1 MDYEVIATLG
11 PSSADAAT
19 WRAMLDAGATG
30 FRLNTSHLSLEQ
42 LHGWLGRLDAFF
54 STSSERPLPTRPP
67 LALDLQGSKWR
78 LGQFAAFDLREGQR
92 IELVH
97 AADSQR
103 ENVLPV
109 PHADF
114 FRAAAVSDGKIVLND
129 ARILLEVEA
138 LDGEQMRARVTRGGA
153 IASNKGIT
161 LAASAYRSEA
171 LSEKDR
177 AILEETRDFPGIRY
191 AISYVK
197 DAAEMAGYRAWIQAL
212 PGKPAYLI
220 AKLERRQ
227 AVEAAQEVAAW
238 ADELW
243 LCRGDLGAE
252 LGLVDMAAA
261 VQRFSEQARQFPVPA
276 MLAGQVLE
284 HMTGQPAPT
293 RSEVCYLHDA
303 LIKSYHGVVLSDET
317 AIGLYPVESCRA
329 AALFKKAQP
338 D

>member
-1 MDYEVIATLG
+1 MDYEIIATLG

-19 WRAMLDAGATG
+19 WRAMLDAGATA
-30 FRLNTSHLSLEQ
+30 FRLNTSHLSLKE
-42 LHGWLGRLDAFF
+42 LHGWLERLDAFF
-54 STSSERPLPTRPP
+54 AALPARPS

-78 LGQFAAFDLREGQR
+78 LGQFAAFELREGQR
-92 IELVH
+92 IELVR

-103 ENVLPV
+103 ENILPV

-138 LDGEQMRARVTRGGA
+138 LDGEQMRARVIQGGA

-161 LAASAYRSEA
+161 LAVSAYRSEA

-177 AILEETRDFPGIRY
+177 AILEETREFPDIRY

-197 DAAEMAGYRAWIQAL
+197 DAMEMAGYHTWIHAL
-212 PGKPAYLI
+212 PGKPACLI
-220 AKLERRQ
+220 SKLERRQ

-261 VQRFSEQARQFPVPA
+261 VQRFSEQAGQFPVPA

-284 HMTGQPAPT
+284 HMTGQPTPT

-303 LIKSYHGVVLSDET
+303 LLKGYRGIVLSDET
-317 AIGLYPVESCRA
+317 AIGRYPVDSCRTA
-329 AALFKKAQP
+329 AMFKQR
-338 D
+338 